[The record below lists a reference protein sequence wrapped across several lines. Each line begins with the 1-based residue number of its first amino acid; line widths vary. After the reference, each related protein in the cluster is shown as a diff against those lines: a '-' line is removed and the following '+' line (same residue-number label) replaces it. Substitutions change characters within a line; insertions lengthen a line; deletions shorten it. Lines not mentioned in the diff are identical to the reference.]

1 MACRQSES
9 ETGHEMSSTHDSI
22 TAEICEGF
30 RPLTTSVG
38 SGLDGR
44 DRVDDVADV
53 VVAVVVVAVVV
64 GGDGCC

>member
-9 ETGHEMSSTHDSI
+9 ETGHEMSSTHDSM

-53 VVAVVVVAVVV
+53 AVVVV
-64 GGDGCC
+64 GGGGCCC

>member
-9 ETGHEMSSTHDSI
+9 ETGHEMSSTHDSM

-53 VVAVVVVAVVV
+53 VVAVVV
-64 GGDGCC
+64 GGGSCC